1 MDTSD
6 NPTATES
13 SLRYGV
19 MYVCDIKKVNCARLA
34 ADLLSPLPSP
44 EEDCEGNR
52 KTVLGKMG
60 HFEHTS

>member
-19 MYVCDIKKVNCARLA
+19 MYVCDIKKENCARLA

-44 EEDCEGNR
+44 EGGCEGNR

>member
-13 SLRYGV
+13 SPRYGV
-19 MYVCDIKKVNCARLA
+19 MHVGDIKKVNCAGLA

-44 EEDCEGNR
+44 EEDWEGN
-52 KTVLGKMG
+52 KDCLGENRT
-60 HFEHTS
+60 F